1 MSDTVEIKREALER
15 LVNECSEAWRMYY
28 ESPESHDIECELADK
43 LLGQAI
49 TYQTI
54 LEYIT
59 GSEWY
64 YNSADECIMP
74 A

>member
-15 LVNECSEAWRMYY
+15 LVRECSEAWRMYY
-28 ESPESHDIECELADK
+28 DCPESYDIESELADK

-64 YNSADECIMP
+64 YNSVDKRVMP